1 MDHTYLIQWK
11 RYNPVLGR
19 SYAFADVLSVL
30 LVNLLSA
37 LSISGLPAP
46 LKSFALAKKAGAR
59 AMEVIDR
66 VSQIDIEDESGEKPE
81 IKGTIE
87 FKDAVFAYPLKPE
100 KQILKGINLI
110 ARPKQ
115 KVAFVGESGC
125 GKTTA
130 MQLIE
135 RFYEL
140 DSGDILFDGVSI
152 KNQPQMAQRQYWL
165 CGTRACSLCHF
176 Y

>member
-1 MDHTYLIQWK
+1 MNLEE
-11 RYNPVLGR
+11 NPR
-19 SYAFADVLSVL
+19 SREQS
-30 LVNLLSA
+30 NL
-37 LSISGLPAP
+37 
-46 LKSFALAKKAGAR
+46 F
-59 AMEVIDR
+59 
-66 VSQIDIEDESGEKPE
+66 
-81 IKGTIE
+81 
-87 FKDAVFAYPLKPE
+87 FAYPLKPE

-115 KVAFVGESGC
+115 KVAFVGECGC

-152 KNQPQMAQRQYWL
+152 KKINLKWL
-165 CGTRACSLCHF
+165 RDNIGYVGQEPALFATSIEVGLL
-176 Y
+176 